1 MDMEKFLSRVG
12 KVMITLGTIFGF
24 ILIFTK
30 VNIGVN
36 GEEFSTVNIALGVGF
51 IISSA
56 LTFILC
62 EWLNVML
69 ENSEEQIELLKQIRD
84 KLEKEE
90 W

>member
-12 KVMITLGTIFGF
+12 KVTVTLGTIFGF

-30 VNIGVN
+30 VNTGVN

-51 IISSA
+51 IIASA

-62 EWLNVML
+62 EWLSMML
-69 ENSEEQIELLKQIRD
+69 ENSEDQIELLKQIRD
-84 KLEKEE
+84 KLEREE
-90 W
+90 